1 MATKTTQIEITA
13 CDNELYIIASTAAFS
28 SELCHIKSGYGDPVS
43 YKVKPQSI
51 LPAGPYNLFIVGI
64 NWGGPSA
71 FKVTLTQSSGAPI
84 VLTAPTN
91 LPVGATWTPPAVS
104 TNV

>member
-1 MATKTTQIEITA
+1 MATKTTQIHVTA
-13 CDNELYIIASTAAFS
+13 CDNELYVIASTPALS
-28 SELCHIKSGYGDPVS
+28 SELLHIKSGYGDQVN
-43 YKVKPQSI
+43 YTVRPQAI
-51 LPAGPYNLFIVGI
+51 LPAGPYTLIFVGI

-71 FKVTLTQSSGAPI
+71 FKVTLTQSVGAPI

-104 TNV
+104 TTV

>member
-1 MATKTTQIEITA
+1 MATKTTLIEVTA
-13 CDNELYIIASTAAFS
+13 CDNELYVIASTAAFS
-28 SELCHIKSGYGDPVS
+28 SELLHIKSGYGDPVS

-51 LPAGPYNLFIVGI
+51 LAAGSYSLIFVGI

-91 LPVGATWTPPAVS
+91 LPVGATWTPPAVA
-104 TNV
+104 TTV

>member
-1 MATKTTQIEITA
+1 MATKTTQIEVTA
-13 CDNELYIIASTAAFS
+13 CDNELYIIASTPAFS
-28 SELCHIKSGYGDPVS
+28 SEICHFKSGYGDPVS
-43 YKVKPQSI
+43 YKVRPQAI
-51 LPAGPYNLFIVGI
+51 LPAGAYTLIFVGI

-91 LPVGATWTPPAVS
+91 LPVGATWTPPAVA

>member
-1 MATKTTQIEITA
+1 MATTTTQIQVTA
-13 CDNELYIIASTAAFS
+13 CDNELYIIAATPGMS
-28 SELCHIKSGYGDPVS
+28 SEICHLKSGYGNPVN
-43 YKVKPQSI
+43 YTVKPQSI
-51 LPAGPYNLFIVGI
+51 LPPGPYNLIIVGI

-84 VLTAPTN
+84 VLTAPAN